1 MDALLLTHVALTWA
15 MVGFAWTIQLVQY
28 PMMAL
33 VPPEAFP
40 AFESVH
46 QRRVVR
52 VLAVFGVAEVVT
64 AGWLFLAPGT
74 LPRAALLVAG
84 MVLAVIWIATGAYF
98 APLHGRLALGFDAA
112 LHKRLVITNW
122 IRTVLWTLRGVMVLA
137 LLVAR

>member
-1 MDALLLTHVALTWA
+1 MDALLFTHVALTWA

-40 AFESVH
+40 AFERVH

-64 AGWLFLAPGT
+64 AGWLFLVPGT

-84 MVLAVIWIATGAYF
+84 MVLAVIWIATGTYF
-98 APLHGRLALGFDAA
+98 APLHGRLARGFDVA
-112 LHKRLVITNW
+112 LHKRLVVTNW
-122 IRTVLWTLRGVMVLA
+122 IRTVLWTLRGVMVVA